1 MEIAANAP
9 ISPKLSFFIISSL
22 YENDLFI
29 ELCSW
34 INVPEPEVQGRVQR
48 LKD

>member
-1 MEIAANAP
+1 VST
-9 ISPKLSFFIISSL
+9 ISTG
-22 YENDLFI
+22 
-29 ELCSW
+29 W

>member
-1 MEIAANAP
+1 LVST
-9 ISPKLSFFIISSL
+9 ISTG
-22 YENDLFI
+22 
-29 ELCSW
+29 W